1 MFQEVLLRGDLGIIF
16 GNAVVWDGPNQRL
29 NSAVKRLQIRFKKDL
44 DLAERM
50 RKLLEAF
57 PWIAISQP

>member
-1 MFQEVLLRGDLGIIF
+1 LLDREFQELLLRGDPGKIE

-29 NSAVKRLQIRFKKDL
+29 TSAAKPLQIRFKKDL

-50 RKLLEAF
+50 RKLLDAL
-57 PWIAISQP
+57 P